1 MVRFPTA
8 SRVLRETFPDDHVG
22 VYDAVTSLGDA
33 TVVLFAVAVLYW
45 VGRRRE
51 TAAAT
56 GYALVALSLVVV
68 LKHAFAMPRPPEA
81 VRLIAEDGYGFPS
94 GHATAAAVVYGGI
107 AYEYDWHRRLA
118 TALPVAAL
126 VLAIALSRVVLGVH
140 YLGDVVAGLALGV
153 ATVLGVARL
162 TDGRPFPTFVL
173 AAGCAIV
180 AVLASGASENA
191 VLAFGASLGAVV
203 GAYFFER
210 VPDSSDATAVAV
222 TVALGLT
229 FVVAVQVLAGL
240 AGESLLVLGA
250 SNGVVVAGVLLLPVA
265 VAWLP
270 VDGLG
275 PW

>member
-8 SRVLRETFPDDHVG
+8 SRAVREAFPDGYVG

-33 TVVLFAVAVLYW
+33 TVVLFVVAVLYW

-81 VRLIAEDGYGFPS
+81 VRLVATDGYGFPS

-107 AYEYDWHRRLA
+107 AYEYDLHRRLE

-140 YLGDVVAGLALGV
+140 YLGDVAAGLALGV
-153 ATVLGVARL
+153 ATVVAVARL
-162 TDGRPFPTFVL
+162 TDGRPLPTFAIAAA
-173 AAGCAIV
+173 AAGV

-191 VLAFGASLGAVV
+191 VLALGASLGAVA
-203 GAYFFER
+203 GAFFFEH
-210 VPDSSDATAVAV
+210 VPATSDRTAVAL
-222 TVALGLT
+222 TVALGLA
-229 FVVAVQVLAGL
+229 FVVAVQVA
-240 AGESLLVLGA
+240 ARVVGESLLVVGA
-250 SNGVVVAGVLLLPVA
+250 TNALVVAGVLLFPAEADRLVA
-265 VAWLP
+265 VT
-270 VDGLG
+270 
-275 PW
+275 